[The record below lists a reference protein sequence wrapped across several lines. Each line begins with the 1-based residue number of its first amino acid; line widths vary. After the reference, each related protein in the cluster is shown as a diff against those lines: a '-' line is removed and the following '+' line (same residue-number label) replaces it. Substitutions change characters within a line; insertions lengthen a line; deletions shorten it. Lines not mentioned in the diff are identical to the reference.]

1 MKRNIALTGLFAA
14 VLMMTSCKSEITYE
28 QAKEEVAKYDANVVE
43 KYGEGK
49 VETKTEVNTQ
59 TGVFAKDGKLY
70 ELTTKGGN
78 EGSKTSETGVITAEE
93 IESAK
98 KAGAKFFKDG
108 GVGYQVTL
116 DLKKFLQL
124 GIDAINSAADL
135 IGKAENRVDA
145 TIEKA
150 DITTEA
156 YTNTDGVYVKAVAVQ
171 FYKLTGKDAGE
182 YKVTYTSTVTYS
194 KK

>member
-49 VETKTEVNTQ
+49 VETKTEVNSQ

-70 ELTTKGGN
+70 EVTTKGGN
-78 EGSKTSETGVITAEE
+78 EESKTSDTGVITAED
-93 IESAK
+93 IEKAK
-98 KAGAKFFKDG
+98 EGKAKFFKDG
-108 GVGYQVTL
+108 GVGFTL
-116 DLKKFLQL
+116 TIDLKDALQFAVSGVNL
-124 GIDAINSAADL
+124 LAKD
-135 IGKAENRVDA
+135 ENKIDA

>member
-70 ELTTKGGN
+70 EVTTKGGN
-78 EGSKTSETGVITAEE
+78 EESKTSDTGVITAED
-93 IESAK
+93 IEKAK
-98 KAGAKFFKDG
+98 EGKAKFFKDG
-108 GVGYQVTL
+108 GVGFTLTL
-116 DLKKFLQL
+116 DLKDALQFAIS
-124 GIDAINSAADL
+124 GINLVAKD
-135 IGKAENRVDA
+135 ENKIDA

-150 DITTEA
+150 DITTDV

>member
-70 ELTTKGGN
+70 EVTTKGGN
-78 EGSKTSETGVITAEE
+78 EESKTSDTGVITAED
-93 IESAK
+93 IEKAK
-98 KAGAKFFKDG
+98 EGKAKFFKDG
-108 GVGYQVTL
+108 GVGFTLTL
-116 DLKKFLQL
+116 DLKDALQF
-124 GIDAINSAADL
+124 AISGVNLLAKD
-135 IGKAENRVDA
+135 ENKIDA

>member
-70 ELTTKGGN
+70 EVTTKGGN
-78 EGSKTSETGVITAEE
+78 EESKTSDTGVITAED
-93 IESAK
+93 IEKAK
-98 KAGAKFFKDG
+98 EGKAKFFKDG
-108 GVGYQVTL
+108 GVGFTL
-116 DLKKFLQL
+116 TIDLKDALQFAVSGVNL
-124 GIDAINSAADL
+124 LAKD
-135 IGKAENRVDA
+135 ENKIDA

>member
-70 ELTTKGGN
+70 EVTTEGGN
-78 EGSKTSETGVITAEE
+78 EKSKTSETGVISASDIE
-93 IESAK
+93 IANLAK
-98 KAGAKFFKDG
+98 AKFFKDG
-108 GVGYQVTL
+108 GVGYQLTL
-116 DLKKFLQL
+116 DLKSLVEY
-124 GIDAINSAADL
+124 GIAKVNSAAEKA
-135 IGKAENRVDA
+135 GKAENKIDA

-150 DITTEA
+150 DITTDV

>member
-70 ELTTKGGN
+70 EVTTKGGN
-78 EGSKTSETGVITAEE
+78 EESKTSDTGVITAED
-93 IESAK
+93 IEKAK
-98 KAGAKFFKDG
+98 EGKAKFFKDG
-108 GVGYQVTL
+108 GVGFTL
-116 DLKKFLQL
+116 TIDLKDALQFAVSGVNL
-124 GIDAINSAADL
+124 LAKD
-135 IGKAENRVDA
+135 ENKIDA

-150 DITTEA
+150 DITTDV

>member
-14 VLMMTSCKSEITYE
+14 VLMMTSCKSEITYD

-49 VETKTEVNTQ
+49 VDTKTEVNAQ

-70 ELTTKGGN
+70 ELTTKNDNGD
-78 EGSKTSETGVITAEE
+78 SKTSDTGVISAED
-93 IESAK
+93 IEAANKAK
-98 KAGAKFFKDG
+98 AKFFKDG
-108 GVGYQVTL
+108 GVGYQLTL
-116 DLKKFLQL
+116 DLKDVLQL
-124 GIDAINSAADL
+124 AISAANL
-135 IGKAENRVDA
+135 VAKEENKIDA

>member
-49 VETKTEVNTQ
+49 VETKTEVNSQ

-70 ELTTKGGN
+70 ELTTKNDN
-78 EGSKTSETGVITAEE
+78 EDSKTSDTGVISADD
-93 IESAK
+93 IEAANKAK
-98 KAGAKFFKDG
+98 AKFFKDG
-108 GVGYQVTL
+108 GVGYQLTL
-116 DLKKFLQL
+116 DLKDVLQL
-124 GIDAINSAADL
+124 AISAANL
-135 IGKAENRVDA
+135 LAKEENKIDA

-150 DITTEA
+150 DITTDV
-156 YTNTDGVYVKAVAVQ
+156 YTNTDGVYVKVVAVQ

>member
-49 VETKTEVNTQ
+49 VETKTEVNSQ

-70 ELTTKGGN
+70 EVTTKGGN
-78 EGSKTSETGVITAEE
+78 EESKTSDTGVITAED
-93 IESAK
+93 IEKAK
-98 KAGAKFFKDG
+98 EGKAKFFKDG
-108 GVGYQVTL
+108 GVGFTLTL
-116 DLKKFLQL
+116 DLKDALQF
-124 GIDAINSAADL
+124 AISGVNLLAKD
-135 IGKAENRVDA
+135 ENKIDA